1 MNFGPETLSFI
12 IPIAAFVM
20 VIIIVWVASQ
30 EKQAKARYRA
40 EVQRELI
47 AKFSSGREL
56 SEFLN
61 SEGSRQ
67 FLGSLSSAEDDASQD
82 PRRKTIGL
90 ITGGLINLTVGA
102 ALYYVGLSMARA
114 LGIWFNLAGLVTL
127 GVGVAL
133 LISAAVSH
141 YLSHKWGL
149 DKPTG
154 GDLPRSS

>member
-1 MNFGPETLSFI
+1 MPLAPETFGVLIPFGAFI
-12 IPIAAFVM
+12 M

-67 FLGSLSSAEDDASQD
+67 LLGSVGSEGEDATQD
-82 PRRKTIGL
+82 PRRKIIGL
-90 ITGGLINLTVGA
+90 ITGGLINLGAGA
-102 ALYYVGLSMARA
+102 ALFYVGYSMDFW
-114 LGIWFNLAGLVTL
+114 WFSLAGLITL
-127 GVGVAL
+127 GVGVSL
-133 LISAAVSH
+133 LISAALSY
-141 YLSHKWGL
+141 YLSQKWGL
-149 DKPTG
+149 DNPAG

>member
-1 MNFGPETLSFI
+1 MNMGSESLAFF
-12 IPIAAFVM
+12 IPIAAFIM
-20 VIIIVWVASQ
+20 VIIIVWVTSQ

-67 FLGSLSSAEDDASQD
+67 LLGPLDSEGEDAPQD
-82 PRRKTIGL
+82 PRRKLIGL
-90 ITGGLINLTVGA
+90 ITGGLINMGVGVG
-102 ALYYVGLSMARA
+102 LFYVGLSW
-114 LGIWFNLAGLVTL
+114 GFWWFHLAGLITM

-133 LISAAVSH
+133 LMSAAISH
-141 YLSHKWGL
+141 YLAQKWGL
-149 DKPTG
+149 DKPAG
-154 GDLPRSS
+154 GDFPRRS

>member
-1 MNFGPETLSFI
+1 M
-12 IPIAAFVM
+12 PIAPEMISVFVPLGAFLM

-67 FLGSLSSAEDDASQD
+67 MLGGAGEEAVQD
-82 PRRKTIGL
+82 PRRKIIGL
-90 ITGGLINLTVGA
+90 ITGGLINMAMGA
-102 ALYYVGLSMARA
+102 AFFLVAISRGFPFDLVGFIM
-114 LGIWFNLAGLVTL
+114 L
-127 GVGVAL
+127 GVGAAL

-141 YLSHKWGL
+141 YLSRKWGL
-149 DKPTG
+149 DKPAG
-154 GDLPRSS
+154 GDLP

>member
-1 MNFGPETLSFI
+1 MPIGPETFGVLIPFGAFI
-12 IPIAAFVM
+12 M

-61 SEGSRQ
+61 SEGSRHL
-67 FLGSLSSAEDDASQD
+67 LGSLSGSEEATAQD
-82 PRRKTIGL
+82 PRRKIIGL
-90 ITGGLINLTVGA
+90 ITGGLINLAIGA
-102 ALYYVGLSMARA
+102 AFFYVGLSMGFPFNMIGLLM
-114 LGIWFNLAGLVTL
+114 LGIGA
-127 GVGVAL
+127 AL
-133 LISAAVSH
+133 LISAAVSY
-141 YLSHKWGL
+141 YLSQKWGL
-149 DKPTG
+149 DKPAG